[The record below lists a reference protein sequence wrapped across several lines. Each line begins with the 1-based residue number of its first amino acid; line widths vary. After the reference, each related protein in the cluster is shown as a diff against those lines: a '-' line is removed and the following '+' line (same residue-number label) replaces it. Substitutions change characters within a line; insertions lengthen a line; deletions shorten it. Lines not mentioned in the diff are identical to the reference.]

1 MDFTYLI
8 VILALVTMLAVI
20 VFALVSK
27 AKVEK
32 RLEDPDSTKSTL
44 AADKAS
50 EGKPADV

>member
-1 MDFTYLI
+1 MDFTFLI

-32 RLEDPDSTKSTL
+32 RLADDDNPKSTL
-44 AADKAS
+44 ATDKAS
-50 EGKPADV
+50 DGTPVDV